1 MRINSLGTLLM
12 ARSGRRTRTVL
23 TADRLTLCPSSE
35 YSSILQRGGR
45 EGSHRCVTG
54 ILITGLTLANP
65 ERLQGIQQN
74 AQSLG
79 HIAFKLPITEVPISQ
94 DRMMPLS
101 FRKAVS
107 HTHWRSHTFPS
118 KHIQACAHTRTHAR
132 LTFNWH

>member
-65 ERLQGIQQN
+65 ERLQGIQ
-74 AQSLG
+74 SLG
-79 HIAFKLPITEVPISQ
+79 HIAFKLPITEVPVSQ

-118 KHIQACAHTRTHAR
+118 KLIQARARTHAR
-132 LTFNWH
+132 ALDI